1 MGSVLWVLKSGKKI
15 HGKVLGLYPYYVEID
30 LSTCE
35 GLCTCSKGGNCEHV
49 EAVRRAYE
57 NGAYFSENSKLA
69 EVNPEAVVWEFLI
82 EVPTLAVEVSVKELI
97 SALKR
102 DESGSETARLFFRT
116 MKLIE
121 LSGREEYL
129 HVLEEAFEEFARV
142 FPDYPPLTEKI
153 EKELEALK
161 GRTRKAL

>member
-1 MGSVLWVLKSGKKI
+1 MGSVLWVLKSGEKL

-30 LSTCE
+30 LSTGE
-35 GLCTCSKGGNCEHV
+35 GLCTCSKSGNCEHV

-57 NGAYFSENSKLA
+57 NGAYFSDDSLLA
-69 EVNPEAVVWEFLI
+69 KVNPEAVVWEFLI
-82 EVPTLAVEVSVKELI
+82 EVPALAVEVSVKELI

-129 HVLEEAFEEFARV
+129 HVLEEAFEEFTRV
-142 FPDYPPLTEKI
+142 FPDYPLTEKVG
-153 EKELEALK
+153 KELETLK
-161 GRTRKAL
+161 GKTRKAL